1 MRLRSKWSWAIG
13 LTAVTLATAWVARPW
28 LEEQGMDLGPV
39 GQYLPPA
46 PWVLPGAQPAA
57 PVAVAS
63 VPETPAMTPDQVR
76 NRLFH
81 DGSFV
86 GTEPAGDWCVDAQ
99 QQLQPCEA
107 LRQRIEYYLLGL
119 GEVGIADIRVLI
131 EDEARKAH
139 GPVLAGQIMALF
151 DKYWQIRTYDW
162 KSHFVQSDRST
173 WMPVFEEQRSVR
185 RQILGQPWADAFFHE
200 EETHFQTYYAQLESG
215 QAAPPDPGEPVP
227 SMAPGKDTQALRADR
242 VAKYGEEA
250 ADRLAKVD
258 ADWGDWD
265 KRITAAR
272 VEQSRLQTAPNLS
285 DLQRQQ
291 EMWRY
296 VEDNFKDN
304 ERIRV
309 KALLKL

>member
-13 LTAVTLATAWVARPW
+13 LTAVTMATAWVAQPW
-28 LEEQGMDLGPV
+28 LAEQGLGLGPV
-39 GQYLPPA
+39 AQYLPSS
-46 PWVLPGAQPAA
+46 PWTPSGEQPASSS
-57 PVAVAS
+57 PVASA
-63 VPETPAMTPDQVR
+63 PEVQAMTPEQVR

-81 DGSFV
+81 EGSFV
-86 GTEPAGDWCVDAQ
+86 GTEPAGDWCVNVQ
-99 QQLQPCEA
+99 QQLEPCEA

-119 GEVGIADIRVLI
+119 GEVGIADIRALI

-139 GPVLAGQIMALF
+139 GPVLAAQIMALF

-162 KSHFVQSDRST
+162 KSHFIQSDRTT
-173 WMPVFEEQRSVR
+173 WMPVFQEQRSVR
-185 RQILGQPWADAFFHE
+185 RQILGQPWADAFFQE
-200 EETHFQTYYAQLESG
+200 EETHFQAYYAQLESG
-215 QAAPPDPGEPVP
+215 QAAPPDSGEPVP
-227 SMAPGKDTQALRADR
+227 QMAPGGDPQAVRADR

-265 KRITAAR
+265 KRLNAAR
-272 VEQSRLQTAPNLS
+272 LEQTRLQTAPNLS
-285 DLQRQQ
+285 DLQRQH

-304 ERIRV
+304 ERVRV